1 MDSGFA
7 KNRFQTQLP
16 SLIFIISKTLSSV
29 TSAQDSSILKQL
41 LFKTQYRPDM
51 TVLFYFMHNMETVR
65 LFGLLTG
72 QFGIYKT
79 VMGKL
84 SFTEVLPI
92 DIEGR

>member
-1 MDSGFA
+1 
-7 KNRFQTQLP
+7 
-16 SLIFIISKTLSSV
+16 
-29 TSAQDSSILKQL
+29 
-41 LFKTQYRPDM
+41 M